1 MAKVFEFSALSLAS
15 FRWFK
20 SSLYQ
25 FENLNKTTSGDTIY
39 YHCVV
44 KVCSIDDESTCA
56 TTQLKTT
63 DPTSCEAQDQFLIS
77 TQAATVHSYQT
88 GVRGVRYG
96 S

>member
-1 MAKVFEFSALSLAS
+1 MAKSFKFSALSFAS
-15 FRWFK
+15 LRWSK
-20 SSLYQ
+20 SSLYR

-63 DPTSCEAQDQFLIS
+63 EPTSCEAQDQFLIL

-88 GVRGVRYG
+88 SVRGVRYV